1 MSFALKKLN
10 ENKFNIMSIML
21 NHQYTQEAINNNGL
35 NALKSIDN
43 DRYSLLKNAS
53 GMLAVEDQYNFYI
66 ARSKLVVIKHDFG
79 MGGDDESDNEN
90 WMTSDMNDGMPRA
103 KAIKKWCDQDG
114 ESVVILDKYND
125 PEDFFELVLN
135 PDSQTLNV
143 DLDGRKDYGP
153 SIKKKK
159 EKYVGNEG
167 NELKRKK
174 SGYLLAKIIF

>member
-1 MSFALKKLN
+1 
-10 ENKFNIMSIML
+10 
-21 NHQYTQEAINNNGL
+21 
-35 NALKSIDN
+35 
-43 DRYSLLKNAS
+43 
-53 GMLAVEDQYNFYI
+53 
-66 ARSKLVVIKHDFG
+66 
-79 MGGDDESDNEN
+79 MGGDDDSDNEN

-159 EKYVGNEG
+159 EKCVGNEG
-167 NELKRKK
+167 ITN
-174 SGYLLAKIIF
+174 